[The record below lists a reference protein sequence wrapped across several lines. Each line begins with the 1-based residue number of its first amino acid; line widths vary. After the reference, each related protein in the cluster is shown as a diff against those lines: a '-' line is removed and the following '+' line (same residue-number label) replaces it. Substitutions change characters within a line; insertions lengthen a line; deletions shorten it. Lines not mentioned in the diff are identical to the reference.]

1 MATTFED
8 IGPDTG
14 QPPRDA
20 RMAFTMALA
29 MATVIVAGFSL
40 NLAMGRSSFAVPL
53 VYHIHAAVFF
63 SWVALFL
70 IQTRLAARGTIAQHR
85 RTGRIAALL
94 VPLMLVMGVA
104 IMLTSLRRTG
114 GPFFF
119 AQNEF
124 LWGNLFGLMCFAG
137 LIGAAYRKR
146 RDTAW
151 HSRLMLLAMTT
162 LTGPGFGRLLPM
174 PLLIPWAWWISFLI
188 GLIFPVIGMIADKRR
203 DGAVHPAWLWGS
215 GAIIAVHLVSQA
227 IAYTPPGIALTEWVV
242 AGTPGAERPMAAYL
256 P

>member
-1 MATTFED
+1 
-8 IGPDTG
+8 
-14 QPPRDA
+14 
-20 RMAFTMALA
+20 MAFALA
-29 MATVIVAGFSL
+29 LGMAGVIIAGFSL
-40 NLAMGRSSFAVPL
+40 NLAMGRSTFAVPP

-63 SWVALFL
+63 GWVALFL
-70 IQTRLAARGTIAQHR
+70 TQTRLAARGTIALHR
-85 RTGRIAALL
+85 RMGRIAAVL

-124 LWGNLFGLMCFAG
+124 LWGNLLGLMCFAG
-137 LIGAAYRKR
+137 LIAAAYRKR
-146 RDTAW
+146 RDTSW
-151 HSRLMLLAMTT
+151 HSRLMLVAMSI

-174 PLLIPWAWWISFLI
+174 PLLIPWAWWVSILI
-188 GLIFPVIGMIADKRR
+188 GLAFPVIGMIADKRR
-203 DGAVHPAWLWGS
+203 DGNVHPAWLWGCS
-215 GAIIAVHLVSQA
+215 AIIAVHLVSQA
-227 IAYTPPGIALTEWVV
+227 IAYTPQGIAVTEWVV